1 MSTAINAVYTGT
13 NLAASDA
20 NDGYL
25 AVITEGATP
34 TTITKAPVGTG
45 ASGILLG
52 PILTVETPSG
62 SNRAPSGNSAAT
74 VGKGGEFYV
83 RKTSAPEAADVG
95 KYVDIDDG
103 AGAVP
108 AGAVKTD
115 TTGVFLV
122 TDITGTGAND
132 RLKIYVP

>member
-13 NLAASDA
+13 NLAESDA
-20 NDGYL
+20 NDGYM
-25 AVITEGATP
+25 AVIVAGATP
-34 TTITKAPVGTG
+34 TTIQKVPTGTG
-45 ASGILLG
+45 ASGTLLG

-62 SNRAPSGNSAAT
+62 SNRAPSGRRAAT

-83 RKTSAPEAADVG
+83 RKVTAPEAADIG
-95 KYVDIDDG
+95 KFVAIEDT
-103 AGAVP
+103 AGTDAP
-108 AGAVKTD
+108 GAVKTD

-122 TDITGTGAND
+122 TDITGTTTSD